1 MDFGDKNSDL
11 FSDDNKKEKKKNVF
25 NDRKIRY
32 VFFISFKRIKKNLRR
47 EFHS

>member
-32 VFFISFKRIKKNLRR
+32 VFL
-47 EFHS
+47 

>member
-11 FSDDNKKEKKKNVF
+11 FSDDNKKEKKNVF

-32 VFFISFKRIKKNLRR
+32 VFL
-47 EFHS
+47 